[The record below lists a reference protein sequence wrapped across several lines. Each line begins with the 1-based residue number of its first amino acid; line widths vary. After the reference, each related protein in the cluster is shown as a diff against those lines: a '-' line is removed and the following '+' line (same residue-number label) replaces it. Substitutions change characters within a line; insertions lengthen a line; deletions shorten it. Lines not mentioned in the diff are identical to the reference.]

1 MRLWSGRCVVLAVQ
15 QEAGEL
21 DQDGQAV
28 DHDDRHH
35 DDPHAEVAVG
45 VVH

>member
-1 MRLWSGRCVVLAVQ
+1 MRRWSGRCVVLVVQ

-21 DQDGQAV
+21 QDGQAV
-28 DHDDRHH
+28 DHDDRDH

-45 VVH
+45 VVHS